1 MISSNLR
8 SQSMYG
14 DNNIR
19 FITTCK
25 TDHLQGKRTNLSRNF
40 TGHAIRL
47 GHARAKEIAFRS
59 PPALEWHKD
68 ISRQRTSSLL
78 FSRNTYDKTIWASS
92 AISLLTQKVPV
103 RRRDVID
110 IKVRLSHFVTWLVAS
125 FVALRK
131 GPKLVST
138 ELFIGIPV
146 VAQS

>member
-1 MISSNLR
+1 MTNHEIFDYKTLLSVVLYLNVFGLR
-8 SQSMYG
+8 SPGALWRKRSKY
-14 DNNIR
+14 
-19 FITTCK
+19 
-25 TDHLQGKRTNLSRNF
+25 LQTHTQVVLF
-40 TGHAIRL
+40 A
-47 GHARAKEIAFRS
+47 AKEIAFRS

-125 FVALRK
+125 FVVLRK

-138 ELFIGIPV
+138 DLFIGIPV